1 MGTYLKVKWRYAV
14 MRKIILQDVEAE
26 KEEIRRELNIKE
38 NKEVRNNQTTFHPQQ
53 QYYQQYYQQPQ
64 QHNPFQTDTKY
75 EFMLLAMNPIVGFFY
90 QIFKGLA
97 WLISHNRR

>member
-1 MGTYLKVKWRYAV
+1 

-38 NKEVRNNQTTFHPQQ
+38 DKEVRNNQATSQPQQ
-53 QYYQQYYQQPQ
+53 QYYQQYYQQQYQQPQ
-64 QHNPFQTDTKY
+64 QQNPFQTDTKY
-75 EFMLLAMNPIVGFFY
+75 EFMLIAMNPIVGFMY

-97 WLISHNRR
+97 WLISGNKR

>member
-1 MGTYLKVKWRYAV
+1 
-14 MRKIILQDVEAE
+14 MRKIILQDVEVE

-38 NKEVRNNQTTFHPQQ
+38 DKEVRNNQATSQPQQ
-53 QYYQQYYQQPQ
+53 QYYQQQPQ

-75 EFMLLAMNPIVGFFY
+75 EFMLIAMNPFIALIY

-97 WLISHNRR
+97 WLISSNRR

>member
-1 MGTYLKVKWRYAV
+1 

-38 NKEVRNNQTTFHPQQ
+38 DKEVKNNQTTFQPQQ
-53 QYYQQYYQQPQ
+53 QYYQQHYQQQYQQPQ
-64 QHNPFQTDTKY
+64 QQNPFQTDTKY
-75 EFMLLAMNPIVGFFY
+75 EFMLIAMNPFIALIY

-97 WLISHNRR
+97 WLISRNRR

>member
-1 MGTYLKVKWRYAV
+1 

-38 NKEVRNNQTTFHPQQ
+38 DKEVRNNQTISQPQQ
-53 QYYQQYYQQPQ
+53 QYYQQYYQQQYQQPQ
-64 QHNPFQTDTKY
+64 QNPFQTDTKY
-75 EFMLLAMNPIVGFFY
+75 EFMLIAMNPIIGFIY

-97 WLISHNRR
+97 WLISGNKR

>member
-1 MGTYLKVKWRYAV
+1 

-38 NKEVRNNQTTFHPQQ
+38 DKEVRNNQTTSQPQQ

-64 QHNPFQTDTKY
+64 QQNPFQHDPKY
-75 EFMLLAMNPIVGFFY
+75 EFMLIAMNPFVALLY
-90 QIFKGLA
+90 QIVKLFMRK
-97 WLISHNRR
+97 